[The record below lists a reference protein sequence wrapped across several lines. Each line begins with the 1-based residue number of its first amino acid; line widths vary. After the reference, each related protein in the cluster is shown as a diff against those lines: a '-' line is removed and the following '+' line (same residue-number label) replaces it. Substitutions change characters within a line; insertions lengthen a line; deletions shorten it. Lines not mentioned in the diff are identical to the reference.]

1 MAKEA
6 ISMKF
11 LVRTRQVALILI
23 AVPIAWMTVQVSWLI
38 VHQVVQSVVTKVVE
52 TAATSL

>member
-1 MAKEA
+1 MNSLA
-6 ISMKF
+6 
-11 LVRTRQVALILI
+11 RTRQVALILI
-23 AVPIAWMTVQVSWLI
+23 AVPIVWMTVQVSWLA

>member
-1 MAKEA
+1 MN
-6 ISMKF
+6 S
-11 LVRTRQVALILI
+11 LVRTRQVVLILI
-23 AVPIAWMTVQVSWLI
+23 AVPLAWFTVQISWLV